1 MAIHIGPRPPEVR
14 EVQKRFTSW
23 RRTKRGGDKIP
34 LSLWA
39 AAVKLCRVHS
49 VHRVS
54 RWLRLSDAALRE
66 RIEHRSKR
74 RLRRA
79 RFVEY
84 SMPGSPGV
92 GAEYELERHGTAVKI
107 RVRGAAVADV
117 AALAKLL
124 GSEQP

>member
-1 MAIHIGPRPPEVR
+1 MAIHLGPRPPEVR
-14 EVQKRFTSW
+14 EAQKRFTNW
-23 RRTKRGGDKIP
+23 RRTKRGGEKIP

-39 AAVKLCRVHS
+39 AAMKLCRRHS

-66 RIEHRSKR
+66 RIEHRAQR
-74 RLRRA
+74 RPRRA
-79 RFVEY
+79 KFVEY
-84 SMPGSPGV
+84 SVPGLPSV
-92 GAEYELERHGTAVKI
+92 GAEYELEREGTGLKI

-124 GSEQP
+124 GGEQP